1 MTEPL
6 DIVAIGEP
14 LVELTADQPGPL
26 FEVTSFRRGWGGDTS
41 NLLVAASR
49 LGASC
54 GYVTRVGNDGFGTSF
69 VRLWEAE
76 HINTSRVTV
85 DQAGFTGLYL
95 VTLATDGQREFTY
108 YRSGSAASLLHPED
122 LDLDYLG
129 RARVLHF
136 SGITQAIS
144 ASARAT
150 VEKAMAMG
158 RAQGA
163 KISYDANV
171 RPQLGPRADLLKT
184 FEETLPDVGV
194 LLLSDQDAQF
204 LYPEELP
211 TEVPQRL
218 ARAGP
223 ELVLL
228 LRGSQGCTLTT
239 EGTTLSL
246 PAWEVEAID
255 TTGAGDAFA
264 GAFLVEWI
272 RGQPAEESARFAN
285 AVAALAIRNQGAVAP
300 LPRRDQVE
308 QFMADSLDRPVSP
321 AGCIPAIERPW
332 PPDQPPPG

>member
-14 LVELTADQPGPL
+14 LAELTADQPGPL
-26 FEVTSFRRGWGGDTS
+26 SEVTSFLRGWGGDTS
-41 NLLVAASR
+41 NLLVAAAR

-69 VRLWEAE
+69 LRLWEAE

-85 DQAGFTGLYL
+85 DQAGFTGLYF

-122 LDLDYLG
+122 LDLDYLA
-129 RARVLHF
+129 RAQVLHF

-171 RPQLGPRADLLKT
+171 RPQLGPLADLLKT
-184 FEETLPDVGV
+184 FEETLPDVDV
-194 LLLSDQDAQF
+194 LFLSEQDARF

-223 ELVLL
+223 EMVLL

-239 EGTTLSL
+239 EEGTTVSL

-264 GAFLVEWI
+264 GAFLVEGI
-272 RGQPAEESARFAN
+272 RGRPPEESARFAN
-285 AVAALAIRNQGAVAP
+285 AVAALAIRIRGAVAP

-308 QFMADSLDRPVSP
+308 QFMADSLDHPVSP
-321 AGCIPAIERPW
+321 AG
-332 PPDQPPPG
+332 